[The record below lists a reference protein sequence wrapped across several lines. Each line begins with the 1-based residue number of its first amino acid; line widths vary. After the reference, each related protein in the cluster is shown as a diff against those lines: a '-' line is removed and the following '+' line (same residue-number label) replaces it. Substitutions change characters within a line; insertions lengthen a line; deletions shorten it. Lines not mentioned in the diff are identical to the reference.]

1 MVEGEEKVIS
11 VIILGSI
18 FYLIKWSLEKTID
31 NGIKS
36 SFEKSMEI
44 FKNNLY
50 RATRAYE
57 ILLGREMRFYEKVDS
72 LIAELIPL
80 EQDLLYYLKNNMIEN
95 VDIQREKFMEIFKR
109 YGELIISLKNE
120 ILIHQLYVPE
130 EIMSNFIDLVKQM
143 QEDAKIWNE
152 MGRLL
157 IEGKEPDINYQICEK
172 IVDRILLKIAI
183 SQNGVYGQ
191 LKNLSGEK

>member
-1 MVEGEEKVIS
+1 M
-11 VIILGSI
+11 
-18 FYLIKWSLEKTID
+18 EKTID

-36 SFEKSMEI
+36 SFEKSIEI

-80 EQDLLYYLKNNMIEN
+80 EQDLLYYLKNTMIEN
-95 VDIQREKFMEIFKR
+95 VDIQREKFVEIFKR
-109 YGELIISLKNE
+109 YGELIRSLKNE

-130 EIMSNFIDLVKQM
+130 EIMSNFIDLVKQI

-157 IEGKEPDINYQICEK
+157 IEGEEADINYQICEK

>member
-1 MVEGEEKVIS
+1 MKEILEPLLAVLSGGVI
-11 VIILGSI
+11 VYICKIG
-18 FYLIKWSLEKTID
+18 LEKLIE
-31 NGIKS
+31 NAVKS

-191 LKNLSGEK
+191 LKNLSG